1 MGNTQTYPNCLKH
14 SSQTYDTKI
23 HVSQHPF
30 VIKPRQGDSGLPR
43 FMQTCIYIYIYIKL
57 SFRVHSKR
65 RQHKSQA
72 KLYIGLFISQAHLEG
87 DLESYLEKSQRML
100 PSENPVKT
108 STSPA
113 QLNKHMYWVRL
124 KVTRL
129 DERCKLVSFHGS
141 QK

>member
-1 MGNTQTYPNCLKH
+1 MIHKFMYHNIPLLSNPGRAIQ
-14 SSQTYDTKI
+14 DTTVYENM
-23 HVSQHPF
+23 H
-30 VIKPRQGDSGLPR
+30 L
-43 FMQTCIYIYIYIKL
+43 YIYIKL
-57 SFRVHSKR
+57 SFRVHSKS

-87 DLESYLEKSQRML
+87 DLDSYLEKSQRML

>member
-1 MGNTQTYPNCLKH
+1 MIHKFMYHNIPLLSNPGRAIQGYHGLCKH
-14 SSQTYDTKI
+14 AS
-23 HVSQHPF
+23 
-30 VIKPRQGDSGLPR
+30 
-43 FMQTCIYIYIYIKL
+43 IYIYIKL
-57 SFRVHSKR
+57 SFRVHSKI